1 LSQNDIYPFDLFL
14 GYHLRRAS
22 VLVMADLTAALGPL
36 GLKPAEASVLFLI
49 GGHDG
54 ITQAEIGRALG
65 IQRANMAPLIAHLME
80 TGLVVKVAV
89 NGRSQA
95 LRLSPAGMDVH
106 GQAIAATRAHEA
118 RLFGGVSEVERKRLI
133 AVLRG
138 LWEEN
143 S

>member
-1 LSQNDIYPFDLFL
+1 MLNQNKIYPFDLFL

-36 GLKPAEASVLFLI
+36 KLKPAEASVLFLI

-65 IQRANMAPLIAHLME
+65 IQRANMAPLIAQLME
-80 TGLVVKVAV
+80 AGLVVKAAV
-89 NGRSQA
+89 DGRSQA
-95 LRLSPAGMDVH
+95 LRLSPAGVTVH
-106 GQAIAATRAHEA
+106 EQAIAATQAHEA
-118 RLFGGVSEVERKRLI
+118 RLFGALPEAERTRLI

-138 LWEEN
+138 LWEEK
-143 S
+143 